1 MSFKNDIQ
9 ATRFVAASTIA
20 VVAPTVRLRG
30 IIVSSSGGA
39 GAGSVVLTTTE
50 KTGTEILNLDIPS
63 GDVIN
68 FSFPEDGIP
77 FPTGIFCSTLT
88 ITGSVLLKT

>member
-9 ATRFVAASTIA
+9 ATRFVAASTNAI
-20 VVAPTVRLRG
+20 VSPTVRLRG

-50 KTGTEILNLDIPS
+50 KTGTELLNLDIPS

-77 FPTGIFCSTLT
+77 FPKGNNYNYNDHERRQ
-88 ITGSVLLKT
+88 K